1 MTETKRDR
9 FVEIKSNWLTLIGE
23 KWLDENQNLVEYWR
37 VEKADSLIIL
47 PVQKKLGEI
56 NYLLLPHP
64 VYRPGIGAK
73 TLDFPG
79 GRFPSD
85 QTPEH
90 LIPQILEREL
100 GIPKTAIADFQPI
113 NKVGWAVNSSFSN
126 QKLYGY
132 VAALN
137 LDYVPNSQH
146 LGGSYAVNQT
156 GIAALLEKLSC
167 LQCRGLLLEWWYSRR
182 HDF

>member
-1 MTETKRDR
+1 MTEIQGDR
-9 FVEIKSNWLTLIGE
+9 FIEIKSHWLTLIGE
-23 KWLDENQNLVEYWR
+23 KWQDENQNLVEYWR

-47 PVQKKLGEI
+47 PVLKKRGEI
-56 NYLLLPHP
+56 DRLLLPHP
-64 VYRPGIGAK
+64 VYRPGLGAK

-85 QTPEH
+85 QTPEY

-100 GIPKTAIADFQPI
+100 GIDPAAIADFQPI

-132 VAALN
+132 VAALSP
-137 LDYVPNSQH
+137 DYVPNSSH
-146 LGGSYAVNQT
+146 LGSSYEVNQT
-156 GIAALLEKLSC
+156 GIAALLETLSC
-167 LQCRGLLLEWWYSRR
+167 LQCRGLLLEWWHRCQG
-182 HDF
+182 